1 MNQKRMNKYNTKYLD
16 NEEKELLADI
26 EKMDVRKLKPP
37 LKQEQKLLRDAAKRY
52 LQNETKM
59 NIRIERSELERIKR
73 QAKREGLRYQTL
85 IKSVLHKYIT
95 GQLIEKSQKNTA

>member
-1 MNQKRMNKYNTKYLD
+1 MNKYNTKYLD